1 MIARHSIRQQLRWL
15 GILPAVI
22 LLLLLLGLLTWQRF
36 GDAEAELSGKGQFMV
51 RQLAMASEYGVL
63 SGNHEDLRQQAQLA
77 LQDTEVRYVLFA
89 DAEGGTLLYQGV
101 AGAMDADDA
110 VRPALREFSAPI
122 VRQPLTL
129 ASPEAEAAPDNLSLR
144 SQMARPEAVG
154 EVRLGLSGTSVAR
167 RQREIL
173 LASLGPA
180 LVAIIAA
187 LWIAGRMARSLSAPI
202 TRLSRL
208 VRVIRGG
215 GYHVRGATPL
225 RGELGAL
232 QRDIN
237 ELAAALERAR
247 REQDAAMDD
256 LRDASQRAEAG
267 SQAKSEFLA
276 MMSHELRTPMN
287 GVLGMLQ
294 LLAVTPLSRE
304 QQEYAGAAVE
314 STNHL
319 LEVINDILDF
329 SRIESGRMELEQL
342 FFSPEEMLR
351 NCMANFRSLAE
362 QKQLTL
368 ALQGA
373 EVLQGL
379 EVRSDPTRMRQ
390 VLSNLVANAIKFT
403 EQGRVTVRVDC
414 QAVPGSSR
422 TELRLSVE
430 DTGIGIAPDKL
441 PGLFNAFSQVDS
453 STSRRFGGAGLG
465 LAISRRL
472 CSMLGGQLT
481 VSSTPGQG
489 TCFTAVFM
497 LDSRTGSRR
506 APTPA
511 ATQSPTLQG
520 RVLLVEDNDVN
531 RMVAEHM
538 LSGTGALVVTAEH
551 GDAALTLLN
560 SQHFD
565 CVLMDVQM
573 PVLDGLTAT
582 RRWRQQEA
590 EAGAPRVPIIALTAN
605 ALSGERERCLAAGMD
620 DYLAKPF
627 QRHALLNLVARYLDK
642 GPAETVCPDGG

>member
-1 MIARHSIRQQLRWL
+1 MIGRHSIRQQLRWL
-15 GILPAVI
+15 GILPAMI

-77 LQDTEVRYVLFA
+77 LQDADVRYVLFA
-89 DAEGGTLLYQGV
+89 DANGDTLLYQGV
-101 AGAMDADDA
+101 ADAMDTDGAA
-110 VRPALREFSAPI
+110 VASLREFSAPI

-129 ASPEAEAAPDNLSLR
+129 ASPDHDAMDPDSLSLSAPAQR
-144 SQMARPEAVG
+144 REAVG
-154 EVRLGLSGTSVAR
+154 EVRLGLSGASVAR

-180 LVAIIAA
+180 LAAVIAA
-187 LWIAGRMARSLSAPI
+187 LWIAGRMARFLSDPI

-232 QRDIN
+232 QQDIN

-256 LRDASQRAEAG
+256 LRDARHRAEAG

-294 LLAVTPLSRE
+294 LLAITPLSKA

-342 FFSPEEMLR
+342 FFSPEDMLH
-351 NCMANFRSLAE
+351 NCLANFRSLAD

-368 ALQGA
+368 ALEGV
-373 EVLQGL
+373 ETLQGL

-403 EQGRVTVRVDC
+403 ERGGVTVRVNC
-414 QAVPGSSR
+414 QAIPDSSR
-422 TELRLSVE
+422 TELSLVVE
-430 DTGIGIAPDKL
+430 DTGIGIAADKL

-481 VSSTPGQG
+481 VSSAPGRG
-489 TCFTAVFM
+489 TCFTAIFM
-497 LDSRTGSRR
+497 LDSRIGARLEQ
-506 APTPA
+506 PPA
-511 ATQSPTLQG
+511 AAQPLVLQG

-538 LSGTGALVVTAEH
+538 LSGTGVQVVTAEQ
-551 GDAALTLLN
+551 GDEALTLLQ
-560 SQHFD
+560 SRHFD

-573 PVLDGLTAT
+573 PVLDGLAAT
-582 RRWRQQEA
+582 RRWRQHEA
-590 EAGAPRVPIIALTAN
+590 EAGLPRLPIIALTAN

-627 QRHALLNLVARYLDK
+627 QRQALLSLVARYLR
-642 GPAETVCPDGG
+642 ETTEPGA

>member
-77 LQDTEVRYVLFA
+77 LQDADVRYVLFA

-101 AGAMDADDA
+101 AGAMDADNA
-110 VRPALREFSAPI
+110 VGPALREFSAPI
-122 VRQPLTL
+122 VRQPLALVFPDGEGATA
-129 ASPEAEAAPDNLSLR
+129 ASDSLSLR
-144 SQMARPEAVG
+144 SRMTRAEAVG
-154 EVRLGLSGTSVAR
+154 QVRLGLSGASVAR

-180 LVAIIAA
+180 LAAIIVA

-237 ELAAALERAR
+237 ELAGALERAR

-256 LRDASQRAEAG
+256 LREASQRAEAG

-304 QQEYAGAAVE
+304 QQEYANAAVE

-329 SRIESGRMELEQL
+329 SRIESGRMELEKL

-368 ALQGA
+368 TLQGA
-373 EVLQGL
+373 EALKDL

-403 EQGRVTVRVDC
+403 EQGEVTVRVAC
-414 QAVPGSSR
+414 QTIPGSSR

-472 CSMLGGQLT
+472 CSMLGGQLSVT
-481 VSSTPGQG
+481 STPGRG

-497 LDSRTGSRR
+497 LDSRTGARH
-506 APTPA
+506 APAPA
-511 ATQSPTLQG
+511 ATQPLTLQG

-538 LSGTGALVVTAEH
+538 LSGSGVQVVTAEH
-551 GDAALTLLN
+551 GDAALALLN

-582 RRWRQQEA
+582 RRWREREA
-590 EAGAPRVPIIALTAN
+590 LIGAPRVPIIALTAN
-605 ALSGERERCLAAGMD
+605 ALAGERERCLAAGMD

-627 QRHALLNLVARYLDK
+627 QRQALLRLVASYLEK
-642 GPAETVCPDGG
+642 RPG